1 MTAEETKMNNACS
14 DPNQSGREIV
24 DKIRMMGFNT
34 VPVAA
39 PFIMYCSHCNNEFTM
54 DFMESRCPS
63 CKMVYGVT
71 PCQAHDQTSVRPAG
85 IAY

>member
-1 MTAEETKMNNACS
+1 MQNLCS

-34 VPVAA
+34 SPVAA
-39 PFIMYCSHCNNEFTM
+39 PFEINCSHCGKKFTM
-54 DFMESRCPS
+54 DFMESQCPS

-71 PCQAHDQTSVRPAG
+71 PCQAHDSASVKPAG
-85 IAY
+85 IEY